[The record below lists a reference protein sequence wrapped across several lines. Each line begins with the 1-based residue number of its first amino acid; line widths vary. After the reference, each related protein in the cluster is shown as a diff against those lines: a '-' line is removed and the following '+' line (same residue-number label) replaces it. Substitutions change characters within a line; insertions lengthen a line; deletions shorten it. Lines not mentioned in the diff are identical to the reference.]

1 MSTTLT
7 KNIPA
12 EINAAIADVTVI
24 DRAQITAP
32 SVPDAPDTASGA
44 PKPAKSLPPK
54 PDDFCTRYAH
64 LISEYGEPVSFND
77 NGSITLNEM
86 LFAAKFADDQDVIFS
101 PEENRF
107 YAYDATTGRWS
118 KLTEGALSLKLHR
131 DAFAAAKG
139 EGIAS
144 EMGFRLTCRQLTAL
158 GNLLKGQCEH
168 QDAFAASHGLIHVRN
183 GMLDLSTGA
192 AVLKPFAPDYYSR
205 NQVPLSYNPKA
216 TCPRFL
222 NELLK
227 PALPDEDID
236 LLQRWAGSV
245 LLGGNQ
251 AQRLLIITGLAGGG
265 KSTLISIIE
274 VIIGEF
280 NIAELRPDQLG
291 ESRFE
296 KARFIGKTLL
306 VGKDVRS
313 DYLADAAVS
322 QLKSLT
328 GGDRMT
334 VELKGSNEVVPL
346 RGNFALAI
354 TANAIP
360 KLCLDNDADA
370 WRRRL
375 LMIPFN
381 GKKPAKPIPDFAG
394 VLVRD
399 EGEGILNW
407 MVEGAIKHLAELK
420 TTGNYI
426 LTATQQGRIR
436 AMLAESNSVE
446 EYFSASVVLDPIR
459 DVTSDELRSD
469 YELYCSRQD
478 WVPVS
483 TQAFRT
489 KAKQLMLEKLG
500 ISQSHDILRYEV
512 PVRGYRK
519 VSLKFQ
525 PQPRIPR
532 DNSDPGF

>member
-1 MSTTLT
+1 MLT
-7 KNIPA
+7 KNTIPA
-12 EINAAIADVTVI
+12 EVNAAIVGLTVT
-24 DRAQITAP
+24 DTTQITATPVPTP
-32 SVPDAPDTASGA
+32 SDTPKAAPDT
-44 PKPAKSLPPK
+44 KAKR
-54 PDDFCTRYAH
+54 DDFCTRYAH
-64 LISEYGEPVSFND
+64 LIAEYGEPVAFND
-77 NGSITLNEM
+77 GGSITLNEM
-86 LFAAKFADDQDVIFS
+86 LFAAKFAEDQDVLFS

-118 KLTEGALSLKLHR
+118 RLTEGALSLKLHR

-139 EGIAS
+139 EGFAS

-158 GNLLKGQCEH
+158 SNLLKGQCER
-168 QDAFAASHGLIHVRN
+168 QNAFATSHGLIHVQN
-183 GMLDLSTGA
+183 GMLDLSTGV
-192 AVLKPFAPDYYSR
+192 AVLKPFAPDHYSR

-216 TCPRFL
+216 TCPRFI

-227 PALPDEDID
+227 LALPDEDID

-251 AQRLLIITGLAGGG
+251 AQRLIIITGLAGGG

-274 VIIGEF
+274 VIIGDH
-280 NIAELRPDQLG
+280 NIAELRPEQLG

-296 KARFIGKTLL
+296 KSRFIGKTLL

-334 VELKGSNEVVPL
+334 AELKGSNEVVPL

-360 KLCLDNDADA
+360 KLRLDGDADA

-394 VLVRD
+394 LLVRE

-420 TTGNYI
+420 TTGNYV
-426 LTATQQGRIR
+426 LTDAQQERIR

-446 EYFSASVVLDPIR
+446 EYISASVVLDPIR

-478 WVPVS
+478 WTPVS

-489 KAKQLMLEKLG
+489 KVKQVMLEKLG

-519 VSLKFQ
+519 VSLKYQ
-525 PQPRIPR
+525 PKPPVPR
-532 DNSDPGF
+532 DDEPLGF